1 MDIQVVK
8 VNCDEKEILQNLFQ
22 LYCYE
27 WSQYDKLDVNKLGL
41 YEYELLDYWTEENHY
56 PFFIKVD
63 SILAGFIL
71 VDKCFDVRKD
81 YDFAMSEFFVMH
93 KYRTAGIG
101 RYATKIIF
109 DMFHGKWELKR
120 HPKNTAAVYF
130 WDKIID
136 EYTNGKFELIK
147 SCQEVVY
154 QDETFADLFF
164 FET

>member
-8 VNCDEKEILQNLFQ
+8 VYCDEKEILQNLLQ

-27 WSQYDKLDVNKLGL
+27 WSQYDKLDVNKFGL
-41 YEYELLDYWTEENHY
+41 YEYELLDYWTEEKHY

-63 SILAGFIL
+63 GKLAGFIL
-71 VDKCFDVRKD
+71 VDNCFDICKD

-101 RYATKIIF
+101 KYAAKIIF

-136 EYTNGKFELIK
+136 EYTNGKFKIIK
-147 SCQEVVY
+147 SCQEVAY
-154 QDETFADLFF
+154 QDGTFADLFF